1 MRAAVVALG
10 LFGAGLLTGPQVT
23 GQQKPPEPE
32 EVPARYGQQFRPKS
46 YPQGTAKEALASV
59 IAAAEKGDYAYLAAH
74 LLDPAFV
81 DARLEAMSGG
91 PANPYRRAAEAELVR
106 LRDLQRKSP
115 DAVPR
120 ARRVPDDSKQ
130 FDDRLAADA
139 RTAAF
144 VQLARAV
151 QDKFADDP
159 EALKDLRRFA
169 RSGAFPDPGAPGDA
183 AKVEL
188 ADLKDRAVFLKRM
201 SGRWYVENKQAE
213 EKTAA
218 PPAEKT
224 PTPPVPEPKK
234 D

>member
-10 LFGAGLLTGPQVT
+10 LAATGLVASPSAA
-23 GQQKPPEPE
+23 QQKMPDPD
-32 EVPARYGQQFRPKS
+32 EVPPRYGQQFKPKV

-59 IAAAEKGDYAYLAAH
+59 LAAVEKGDYAYLAAH

-81 DARLEAMSGG
+81 DARLDAMAGG
-91 PANPYRRAAEAELVR
+91 PGSPYRKAAEAELLR
-106 LRDLQRKSP
+106 LRDAQRKNP
-115 DAVPR
+115 DSVAL
-120 ARRVPDDSKQ
+120 ARRVPDDPKL

-139 RTAAF
+139 KQFAF
-144 VQLARAV
+144 TQLTRIV

-159 EALKDLRRFA
+159 ETLKDLRKFA

-188 ADLKDRAVFLKRM
+188 PDVKDRALFFKRAA
-201 SGRWYVENKQAE
+201 GRWFVENKQAD
-213 EKTAA
+213 EKA
-218 PPAEKT
+218 PAVEKKE
-224 PTPPVPEPKK
+224 PEPKK